1 MQHHT
6 CCRHWLNT
14 TAGGIAVSLHLTV
27 PVLHVIQL
35 DIFYLFA
42 AAPTVLLP
50 ALVYLSHSS
59 PTACLASQPYL
70 LRCLP
75 YYTSPLFVQTTKSA
89 LVHHAP
95 RLRILPS
102 HRQLLIAVA
111 DSGRPYLTTH
121 PTLRLNIGPLTAAVA
136 SCQSSDFS
144 LWRAVNP
151 V

>member
-70 LRCLP
+70 LRCLL

-89 LVHHAP
+89 LVH
-95 RLRILPS
+95 L
-102 HRQLLIAVA
+102 VF
-111 DSGRPYLTTH
+111 
-121 PTLRLNIGPLTAAVA
+121 PLTD
-136 SCQSSDFS
+136 SFS
-144 LWRAVNP
+144 LLSPTAAALTLPPLLPCASTSVPAPPPLPLAGAPISLFGELLTLFR
-151 V
+151 